1 MDLFLTVYLLGCV
14 LVFGI
19 LTLILYRQYNSGED
33 INLNEIVAYVISP
46 FLSWLMLVFMLCVL
60 INMYSDEPI
69 IKGRKW
75 KSQKHIRVLFKIF
88 D

>member
-69 IKGRKW
+69 IKGK
-75 KSQKHIRVLFKIF
+75 K
-88 D
+88 